1 MADRE
6 DTNTTEPDT
15 AESRPAATLL
25 HGPNPFKMAAFGFN
39 VSGGCS
45 MTSVEGT
52 IAVDWPESLR
62 IAQLAER
69 AGLDA
74 VIPVARWKGYGGET
88 NFNDRCFETLTWAA
102 GLAAATSRIQVFA
115 TVHVPTVHPVRAA
128 KEAATIDHISG
139 GRLGLNIVAGNNDSE
154 ISMFGSRLLE
164 HSDRYAV
171 AQEWVDLVKRLWT
184 EDTFDF
190 EGKYYTAPG
199 AHSEPKPIQRPGP
212 VLMSA
217 GASPTGSDFA
227 ARNADLHFIILNG
240 LDGTKDRI
248 AALKDNA
255 RTKYGREIKVM
266 TGVQIVCRDTEQ
278 EARDYFDYYVHEKGD
293 WAGLRNMMEVFI
305 PGSKGADF
313 RSQQMAINF
322 VAGYGGLP
330 LVGTPEQVVSG
341 LIELAEAGVDGV
353 TMSWVDYPHGVE
365 QYESDLL
372 PSLRQAGLRIL
383 TPPARISPHG

>member
-1 MADRE
+1 MVGSNA
-6 DTNTTEPDT
+6 TEPID
-15 AESRPAATLL
+15 AAVEEDRPRALL
-25 HGPNPFKMAAFGFN
+25 LNSPNRLKMAAFGFN

-45 MTSVEGT
+45 MTSAEGT
-52 IAVDWPESLR
+52 VAVDWPESLR
-62 IAQLAER
+62 IAQLAEQ

-74 VIPVARWKGYGGET
+74 VIPVARWKGYGGDT

-139 GRLGLNIVAGNNDSE
+139 GRLGLNIVAGNNEGE
-154 ISMFGSRLLE
+154 IGMFGSQLLE

-190 EGKYYTAPG
+190 EGKVYHSPG

-227 ARNADLHFIILNG
+227 ARNADLHFIILSD
-240 LDGTKDRI
+240 LEGTKDRI
-248 AALKDNA
+248 SALKDNA

-266 TGVQIVCRDTEQ
+266 TGVQIVCRDTEKDAQ
-278 EARDYFDYYVHEKGD
+278 DYFNYYVHEKGD
-293 WAGLRNMMEVFI
+293 WAGLKNLIEILI

-313 RSQQMAINF
+313 RSQQMGINF

-330 LVGTPEQVVSG
+330 LVGTPEQVVDR
-341 LIELAEAGVDGV
+341 LVEMAEAGVDGV
-353 TMSWVDYPHGVE
+353 TMSWVQYPEGLE
-365 QYESDLL
+365 QFQRDLL
-372 PSLRQAGLRIL
+372 PLLQQAGLRV
-383 TPPARISPHG
+383 